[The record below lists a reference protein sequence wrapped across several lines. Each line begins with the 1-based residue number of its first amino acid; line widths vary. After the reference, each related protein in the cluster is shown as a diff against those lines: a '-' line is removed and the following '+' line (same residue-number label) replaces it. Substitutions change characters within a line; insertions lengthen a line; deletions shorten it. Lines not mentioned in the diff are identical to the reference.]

1 MMRSGRRPGWPG
13 RVMRKRA
20 LARRTAAEVAGFA
33 DEILEFLGTGRLR
46 DVKEVAEAV
55 DLPDDKVE
63 KILDFLAQTDFVRK
77 GVQITRLGSNFI
89 RLPVEKWGRRL

>member
-1 MMRSGRRPGWPG
+1 MELGRRPSWPG

-20 LARRTAAEVAGFA
+20 LARCTAADVAGVA

-55 DLPDDKVE
+55 DLPEDKVE
-63 KILDFLAQTDFVRK
+63 KILDFLAQTGFIRK

-89 RLPVEKWGRRL
+89 TLPVERWGRRL